1 MHDETKNDKDN
12 CQLSIVNCQ
21 LIRPCPRLFPSFTVT
36 EGEMERYGAI
46 RGLVARDKYLPPGYR
61 RNGGRAKGEEG
72 ERIIADPRRYAT
84 GPGDSRPPV
93 TEAQRLAE
101 FALLPVLRT
110 DLRTGETVLYDTA
123 AECAA
128 RNCRSLPTLWRQVRR
143 TQWHCCHYKFETVN
157 EQLTQKASK

>member
-1 MHDETKNDKDN
+1 MPAP
-12 CQLSIVNCQ
+12 V
-21 LIRPCPRLFPSFTVT
+21 P
-36 EGEMERYGAI
+36 
-46 RGLVARDKYLPPGYR
+46 LVHRHGGGDGTLRRKYLPPGYR
-61 RNGGRAKGEEG
+61 RNGGRKGE

-128 RNCRSLPTLWRQVRR
+128 HNCRSLPTLWRQVRR
-143 TQWHCCHYKFETVN
+143 TQWHCCRYKFETVN
-157 EQLTQKASK
+157 ELNNQDDGKQD